1 MKFAQVLFL
10 TATLL
15 FTVQIQIVQCLQA
28 VNCDQSEVVLGGTS
42 SERMLNQ
49 SRSSTFGNMF
59 MLIIGKC

>member
-1 MKFAQVLFL
+1 MKFTQVLFL
-10 TATLL
+10 TATSL

-28 VNCDQSEVVLGGTS
+28 VNRDQSEVVVGGTL

-59 MLIIGKC
+59 IFLAL

>member
-1 MKFAQVLFL
+1 MKFTEVLFL

-15 FTVQIQIVQCLQA
+15 FTLQIQIVQCLQA
-28 VNCDQSEVVLGGTS
+28 VTCDQSEVVVGGTS

-59 MLIIGKC
+59 IFLAL

>member
-28 VNCDQSEVVLGGTS
+28 VNRDQSEVVVGGTL

-59 MLIIGKC
+59 IFLAL

>member
-28 VNCDQSEVVLGGTS
+28 VNRDQSEVVVGGTS

-49 SRSSTFGNMF
+49 SLSSTFGNMF
-59 MLIIGKC
+59 IFLAL